1 MYIIHLKQSLLL
13 CLEVSI
19 TGMPRDSI
27 CLFVCFFSYLNRPFP
42 VRGPRYDQS
51 SRAGT

>member
-1 MYIIHLKQSLLL
+1 MYIIHLKQPLLL

-27 CLFVCFFSYLNRPFP
+27 CLFVFFSYLNRPFL

>member
-1 MYIIHLKQSLLL
+1 MYIIHLKQPLLL

-27 CLFVCFFSYLNRPFP
+27 FFSYLNRPFP
-42 VRGPRYDQS
+42 VRGPGMIKARE
-51 SRAGT
+51 REH